1 MQTAEDTPQLGEMAE
16 QSKQTS
22 DMAEQSK
29 QTMKRLESLISES
42 LQLYELDNQKANT
55 ADELVNSLRVIT
67 EYLEF
72 SVNVL
77 PGIFDL
83 PADSTVIILPNLDII
98 VRKSNGKTE
107 TRRLDQLEPEKLTPL
122 LEYIVPLFLNMIQK
136 EKIGMTEK
144 ITFLREATIKLKQMQ
159 NLKTGGSPAPSD
171 TVEGGKTQNV

>member
-1 MQTAEDTPQLGEMAE
+1 MQAAEDTPQNSGME
-16 QSKQTS
+16 
-22 DMAEQSK
+22 EQSK

-67 EYLEF
+67 EYLGF

-107 TRRLDQLEPEKLTPL
+107 KRRLDQVEPEKLTPL

-136 EKIGMTEK
+136 EKTIMTEK
-144 ITFLREATIKLKQMQ
+144 ITFLREATTKLKQMQ
-159 NLKTGGSPAPSD
+159 NLKTGGSPTPSD
-171 TVEGGKTQNV
+171 TVEGVQTQNV

>member
-1 MQTAEDTPQLGEMAE
+1 MQAAEDTPQNSGME
-16 QSKQTS
+16 
-22 DMAEQSK
+22 EQSK

-67 EYLEF
+67 EYLGF

-83 PADSTVIILPNLDII
+83 PADSTVIILPSLEII

-107 TRRLDQLEPEKLTPL
+107 KRRLDQLEPEKLTPL
-122 LEYIVPLFLNMIQK
+122 LEYIVPLL
-136 EKIGMTEK
+136 
-144 ITFLREATIKLKQMQ
+144 
-159 NLKTGGSPAPSD
+159 P
-171 TVEGGKTQNV
+171 

>member
-1 MQTAEDTPQLGEMAE
+1 MQTAEDDPQTSDMAEQSKQTSDMAE

-77 PGIFDL
+77 PGISIF
-83 PADSTVIILPNLDII
+83 P
-98 VRKSNGKTE
+98 
-107 TRRLDQLEPEKLTPL
+107 
-122 LEYIVPLFLNMIQK
+122 
-136 EKIGMTEK
+136 
-144 ITFLREATIKLKQMQ
+144 Q
-159 NLKTGGSPAPSD
+159 NQP
-171 TVEGGKTQNV
+171 

>member
-1 MQTAEDTPQLGEMAE
+1 MQAAEDTPE
-16 QSKQTS
+16 TS
-22 DMAEQSK
+22 NLAEQSK

-107 TRRLDQLEPEKLTPL
+107 TRRLDKLEPEKLTPL

-144 ITFLREATIKLKQMQ
+144 ITFLREATTKLKQMQ
-159 NLKTGGSPAPSD
+159 NLKTGVITSPSD
-171 TVEGGKTQNV
+171 TV